1 NATTTHIFM
10 RSVVPQ
16 PGRAQS
22 GGERT
27 GAPGISLPEARHL
40 PSKSCPST
48 LSWRFALAISA
59 SASCQAGVPRGRRCS
74 LRPAQ
79 VSPPNRW
86 DTDLRS
92 KPLPA
97 SPVILRSDMKLDEVI
112 RILLSSNAICVKE
125 VNTEDGREDVFY
137 VQASVACI
145 SLVDLLEAPRHLPLG
160 CLLDDGKEECELY
173 SVAPE
178 PYKEKNVES
187 ELSGRL
193 PWLVGLLFF
202 LTVSSAIL
210 EYFDGLLQQHLI
222 IAFYLTALV
231 GCGGNAGSQ
240 AASLVL
246 QALATG
252 ELVPSLS
259 DLASVVLK
267 ELQVSLGIA
276 LVLAGGVALRIVLFG
291 GTPIDAAAI
300 ALAMA
305 ITVTFSV
312 IFGAS
317 APLILQRLGAD
328 PAKVSG
334 PLLST
339 VIDIAGV
346 LVACLSAL
354 AFQALGLW

>member
-1 NATTTHIFM
+1 M

-137 VQASVACI
+137 VQVTGPS
-145 SLVDLLEAPRHLPLG
+145 EAGDPKFAARFALGSPGFCRLRRATCPLG
-160 CLLDDGKEECELY
+160 ACWMMEKK
-173 SVAPE
+173 SVNSIL
-178 PYKEKNVES
+178 YKEKNVES

-222 IAFYLTALV
+222 IAFYLTAL
-231 GCGGNAGSQ
+231 
-240 AASLVL
+240 
-246 QALATG
+246 ALATG

-259 DLASVVLK
+259 DLASVLLQ